1 MSAAKRQSLAGL
13 QPAAPVALPS
23 LPARAE
29 PVTPEV
35 QSPEQ
40 QTPGV
45 RSPEEQSPLVR
56 RNGQRASRQVTP
68 AAPLPKYR
76 RLERKELLMW
86 PGQLTRLGILA
97 RQLNR
102 TRGGLGERITANTLI
117 RVGIGLVLERA
128 RELDGTTEDELRQS
142 LGLSAHERDP
152 R

>member
-1 MSAAKRQSLAGL
+1 MSAARKGSLAGL
-13 QPAAPVALPS
+13 QPAAPVVVPP

-35 QSPEQ
+35 QTPE
-40 QTPGV
+40 V
-45 RSPEEQSPLVR
+45 RSPEEQSLGVR
-56 RNGQRASRQVTP
+56 RNGRRASRQVS
-68 AAPLPKYR
+68 AAPPLPKYR

-86 PGQLTRLGILA
+86 PDQLTRLGILA

-102 TRGGLGERITANTLI
+102 TRGGQGERITANTLI

-128 RELDGTTEDELRQS
+128 RELAGTTEDELRQS
-142 LGLSAHERDP
+142 LGLSAHERDS